1 MTNPLIRFEAKFRR
15 GSPRRCW
22 KWRGSTKPN
31 GYGSFYD
38 GTKVDY
44 SHRVSY
50 RLYSGEIPS
59 GLCVLHKCDNRLCV
73 NPAHLFLGT
82 KKDNA
87 SDKVS
92 KGRQRAGAKHP
103 MAKLSKAQ
111 VSNIRRLLR
120 GQTSQRVIAELFS
133 ISQQQVSKIK
143 TKKRW
148 ILP

>member
-1 MTNPLIRFEAKFRR
+1 MINPLIRFEAKFRR

-22 KWRGSTKPN
+22 RWRGSTKPN
-31 GYGSFYD
+31 GYGSFFD
-38 GTKVDY
+38 GTRVDY
-44 SHRVSY
+44 SHRVAY
-50 RLYSGEIPS
+50 RLYSGDIPV

-87 SDKVS
+87 TDKVG
-92 KGRQRAGAKHP
+92 KGRQRPGEKHP
-103 MAKLSKAQ
+103 MAKLSKVQ

-120 GQTSQRVIAELFS
+120 SHTQSAIAAIFS

-143 TKKRW
+143 NNQRW
-148 ILP
+148 TRR